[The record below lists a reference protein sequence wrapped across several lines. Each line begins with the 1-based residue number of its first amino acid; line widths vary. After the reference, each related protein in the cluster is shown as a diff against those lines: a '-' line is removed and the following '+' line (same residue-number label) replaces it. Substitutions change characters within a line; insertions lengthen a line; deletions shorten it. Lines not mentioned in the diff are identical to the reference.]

1 MKVVQVHDK
10 CWREGKVSQFFHSL
24 GTKSPSDYQS
34 AKILKV
40 SWVGSWKEKD
50 LKMNLLYS

>member
-50 LKMNLLYS
+50 LKMNLMYS